1 MFWNLHVV
9 VRKSPLKQ
17 PREHLLSHTKF
28 SDSLNIV
35 CATFAQAS
43 YLTQLAWLEKI
54 CIGLSQLTNELQKEN
69 ILILK
74 LIIKSFSKPFL
85 CRWKTFD
92 YRERRL
98 LHVQLS
104 LVTMSPYL
112 LNPIWARKSIPGPE
126 GWRMS
131 DAIHLK
137 NLYTKDIVVRF
148 VNIYPVDRDLAV
160 RQLYL
165 FCGQLGPDG
174 WGETTIPS
182 TLPSTIKTTYLQSS
196 IIKKGP
202 NPPSPLPPYWNHL
215 WVRRVCYLTKLSR
228 CI

>member
-85 CRWKTFD
+85 CRWK
-92 YRERRL
+92 RL
-98 LHVQLS
+98 ITVRDVYCMFNWVSSQWVLTYWTLYEQENR
-104 LVTMSPYL
+104 YQA
-112 LNPIWARKSIPGPE
+112 PI
-126 GWRMS
+126 
-131 DAIHLK
+131 
-137 NLYTKDIVVRF
+137 
-148 VNIYPVDRDLAV
+148 
-160 RQLYL
+160 
-165 FCGQLGPDG
+165 
-174 WGETTIPS
+174 
-182 TLPSTIKTTYLQSS
+182 
-196 IIKKGP
+196 
-202 NPPSPLPPYWNHL
+202 
-215 WVRRVCYLTKLSR
+215 VRRVEDEWRHPLEKSLYEGYRSTFC
-228 CI
+228 

>member
-1 MFWNLHVV
+1 MPRLHKLPIWPNSLDW
-9 VRKSPLKQ
+9 RKSAWVFRSWQMSCKKK
-17 PREHLLSHTKF
+17 TF
-28 SDSLNIV
+28 WSLN
-35 CATFAQAS
+35 
-43 YLTQLAWLEKI
+43 WLLN
-54 CIGLSQLTNELQKEN
+54 LSL
-69 ILILK
+69 
-74 LIIKSFSKPFL
+74 S
-85 CRWKTFD
+85 RWKTFD

-112 LNPIWARKSIPGPE
+112 LNPIWARKSIPGPDCSKGG
-126 GWRMS
+126 GWVTPS
-131 DAIHLK
+131 TWK

-148 VNIYPVDRDLAV
+148 VNIYLVDSDLAV

-165 FCGQLGPDG
+165 FYGQLGPDG

-215 WVRRVCYLTKLSR
+215 WVRRVCYLTKLNR

>member
-1 MFWNLHVV
+1 MFWSLHVV

-74 LIIKSFSKPFL
+74 LIIKSFSKPL
-85 CRWKTFD
+85 KNVWLPWETFTACSIES
-92 YRERRL
+92 RHNESLPIERYMSKKIDTRPRL
-98 LHVQLS
+98 F
-104 LVTMSPYL
+104 
-112 LNPIWARKSIPGPE
+112 E

-148 VNIYPVDRDLAV
+148 VNIYLVDSDLAV

-165 FCGQLGPDG
+165 FYGQLDPDG

>member
-28 SDSLNIV
+28 SDSLNII

-54 CIGLSQLTNELQKEN
+54 CIGLSQLINELQKEN

-104 LVTMSPYL
+104 LVT
-112 LNPIWARKSIPGPE
+112 
-126 GWRMS
+126 
-131 DAIHLK
+131 
-137 NLYTKDIVVRF
+137 
-148 VNIYPVDRDLAV
+148 
-160 RQLYL
+160 
-165 FCGQLGPDG
+165 DG
-174 WGETTIPS
+174 WGETTIPR

-202 NPPSPLPPYWNHL
+202 NPPLPPYWNHL
-215 WVRRVCYLTKLSR
+215 WVRRDHATWQNSAVVSKVCFLPLRTPQNQ
-228 CI
+228 